1 MRLIKCILT
10 ANDCYKAGRTIT
22 PKGVMV
28 HSTGANNP
36 AVARYVQ
43 PVDTQA
49 DAAGLYTVLGTNRN
63 KNDWNNPG
71 LDVCV
76 HAFVGKLADGGV
88 GSVQT
93 LPWNHR
99 GWHAGTGTS
108 GGSANNTHIAFEI
121 CEDGLADAA
130 YFGKVYQE
138 AVELTAM
145 LCKQYNLNPL
155 ADGVVICHSEGYQR
169 GVASNHA
176 DVMHWFPKHGKN
188 MDTFRQDV
196 SKAMGGAPQV
206 KPQAPA
212 TPTGKTYTVAKGD
225 TLSGIAAQYGTTVD
239 TLVELNGIQNP
250 NLIVVGQVLKLP
262 GAAGFEP
269 YTVKVSVTE
278 LRIRSGPGTDNASKG
293 FIAPGVYTIVEE
305 ADGQGAKRWGKLKSG
320 AGWISLDY
328 TEKV

>member
-49 DAAGLYTVLGTNRN
+49 DAASLYTVLGTNRN

-176 DVMHWFPKHGKN
+176 DVMHWFPKHGKS
-188 MDTFRQDV
+188 MDTFRADV
-196 SKAMGGAPQV
+196 AALLKGEEEDTMEQSTFDAMLTAALARRAAALEAQPVSGWAKEAWEAAVAAGV
-206 KPQAPA
+206 FDGTKPQAPL
-212 TPTGKTYTVAKGD
+212 TREQ
-225 TLSGIAAQYGTTVD
+225 AAA
-239 TLVELNGIQNP
+239 
-250 NLIVVGQVLKLP
+250 VLARL
-262 GAAGFEP
+262 
-269 YTVKVSVTE
+269 
-278 LRIRSGPGTDNASKG
+278 
-293 FIAPGVYTIVEE
+293 
-305 ADGQGAKRWGKLKSG
+305 GKLK
-320 AGWISLDY
+320 
-328 TEKV
+328 